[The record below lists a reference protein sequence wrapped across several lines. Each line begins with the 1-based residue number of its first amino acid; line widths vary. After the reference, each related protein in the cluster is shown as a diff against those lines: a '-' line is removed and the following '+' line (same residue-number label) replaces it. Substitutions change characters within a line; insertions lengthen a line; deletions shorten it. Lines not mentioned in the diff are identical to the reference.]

1 VYAAHSAGIAGI
13 FFLFD
18 RAFDQARTDV
28 AFEVYNSAE
37 FGQWERIFS
46 AGDGE
51 DGGGVYEGL

>member
-1 VYAAHSAGIAGI
+1 VAGIAGI